1 MRGPIFFGMAL
12 AISLAVAPR
21 GARACGRGGGYGN
34 GYGALIATVLAVG
47 AVDVGLSLWNG
58 GSALASHQPSVGYG
72 VFELLIS
79 TPQLALGSYG
89 LYTQLSSPYNRN
101 GIEYT
106 ALYTVWMGLLTTHA
120 IWTIA
125 SSSTAPE
132 PSEQAAR
139 QRIDP
144 PPKTAVLALAPTYVA
159 LGQRSQPG
167 FGLVGRF

>member
-1 MRGPIFFGMAL
+1 MAL

-21 GARACGRGGGYGN
+21 GARACGRGGGYGGN

-58 GSALASHQPSVGYG
+58 GSAVASHQPSVGYG
-72 VFELLIS
+72 VFELLVS

-89 LYTQLSSPYNRN
+89 LYTQLSSPYSGDRN
-101 GIEYT
+101 AIGYT

-125 SSSTAPE
+125 KSSTAVE
-132 PSEQAAR
+132 PSEPAAR
-139 QRIDP
+139 LRIDP
-144 PPKTAVLALAPTYVA
+144 PPKTAVLALAPTYVD
-159 LGQRSQPG
+159 LGQGSRPG
-167 FGLVGRF
+167 LGIVGRF

>member
-1 MRGPIFFGMAL
+1 MAL
-12 AISLAVAPR
+12 AISLALTPR
-21 GARACGRGGGYGN
+21 GARACGRGGGGYGGGN
-34 GYGALIATVLAVG
+34 GYGALIATVLVVG

-58 GSALASHQPSVGYG
+58 GSAIASHQPSVGYG
-72 VFELLIS
+72 VFELLVS

-101 GIEYT
+101 GVGYT

-125 SSSTAPE
+125 NSSTASE
-132 PSEQAAR
+132 PSESAAR
-139 QRIDP
+139 LRIEP
-144 PPKTAVLALAPTYVA
+144 PPKTAVLALAPTYVD
-159 LGQRSQPG
+159 LGQQSRPG